1 MIIGAFI
8 TNIRTNQITSRLNDP
23 LSITKIEHLLLDFL
37 NSVSKKDGI
46 LEKSFFK
53 YIYTFSN
60 DNYYVLITSLLFKDI
75 KGKKLLNFLVS
86 NSTHDPIDQ
95 LVTIDNV
102 LYGDNILYPN
112 LSLIKN
118 MESQEEKI
126 YKMMMKNKESEM
138 KKKQKELKYSKPLI
152 KDLTGIRDTNN
163 IKVDN
168 VKNVPNQE
176 KSVTEKRKRFET
188 SQNGIFVL
196 LKERLRCEID
206 IENNLKTLEVNGEMN
221 VNIKNEKYKNIEIKL
236 SGDILKCK
244 FSPKLDKESSING
257 LIRSNKDFS
266 LNKNIALMKWKDT
279 ELKNLPISF
288 TFWPSE
294 VKLGTYQ
301 ISLEFVADEDLEDLV
316 INIPK
321 KNMLDVLVEGA
332 KETGS
337 IIEWNIGRVKKGES
351 DTLDFQCK
359 CNDVNDI
366 FPIEVY
372 YTTDNIYLDVQVE
385 EVRVGGEEIEKDCEI
400 KKILEV
406 ENFKINYE

>member
-37 NSVSKKDGI
+37 NSVSKKEGI
-46 LEKSFFK
+46 LEKSLYK

-60 DNYYVLITSLLFKDI
+60 DNYYVLITSLLFKEI

-86 NSTHDPIDQ
+86 NSTHDPVDQ
-95 LVTIDNV
+95 LVTIDNI

-126 YKMMMKNKESEM
+126 YKMMMKNKETEM
-138 KKKQKELKYSKPLI
+138 KKKQKDLKYTKPLI
-152 KDLTGIRDTNN
+152 KESSG
-163 IKVDN
+163 IKVESVTN
-168 VKNVPNQE
+168 IPSQE
-176 KSVTEKRKRFET
+176 KKITEKRKRFET
-188 SQNGIFVL
+188 SQNGVFVL

-206 IENNLKTLEVNGEMN
+206 IENNLKTLEINGEMN
-221 VNIKNEKYKNIEIKL
+221 INIKNEKYKNIEIKL

-244 FSPKLDKESSING
+244 FSPKLDKGSSVNG

-279 ELKNLPISF
+279 ELRNLPISF

-332 KETGS
+332 KETGN
-337 IIEWNIGRVKKGES
+337 IIEWSIGTVKKGES

-366 FPIEVY
+366 FPIEVFF
-372 YTTDNIYLDVQVE
+372 TADEIYLDVQVE
-385 EVRVGGEEIEKDCEI
+385 EVRVDGGKVKEDCEI

>member
-37 NSVSKKDGI
+37 NSVSKKEGI
-46 LEKSFFK
+46 LEKSLYK

-60 DNYYVLITSLLFKDI
+60 DNYYVLITSLLFKEI

-86 NSTHDPIDQ
+86 NSTHDPVDQ
-95 LVTIDNV
+95 LVTIDNI

-126 YKMMMKNKESEM
+126 YKMMMKNKETEM
-138 KKKQKELKYSKPLI
+138 KKKQKDLKYTKPLI
-152 KDLTGIRDTNN
+152 KESSG
-163 IKVDN
+163 IKVESVTN
-168 VKNVPNQE
+168 IPSQE
-176 KSVTEKRKRFET
+176 KKITEKRKRFET
-188 SQNGIFVL
+188 SQNGVFVL

-206 IENNLKTLEVNGEMN
+206 IENNLKTLEINGEMN
-221 VNIKNEKYKNIEIKL
+221 INIKNEKYKNIEIKL

-244 FSPKLDKESSING
+244 FSPKLDKGSSVNG

-279 ELKNLPISF
+279 ELRNLPISF

-332 KETGS
+332 KETGN
-337 IIEWNIGRVKKGES
+337 IIEWSIGTVKKGES

-366 FPIEVY
+366 FPIEVFF
-372 YTTDNIYLDVQVE
+372 TADEIYLDVQVG
-385 EVRVGGEEIEKDCEI
+385 EVRVDGGKVKEDCEI